1 MLDNHHFV
9 QVTDVQYAYPPPRR
23 IEAIRG
29 LTLQVKPGEFL
40 CIVGQNGSGKTTIAR
55 LMSGY
60 LRPDN
65 GTIRIDGKDPW
76 RLPAGERARL
86 VSYVFQNPDHQLFKD
101 SVWEEVAFGLHN
113 LRVVKGT
120 VECEVERVLK
130 ILSLWE
136 KRELHP
142 FRLAKGD
149 RQRLAVACI
158 MVIRP
163 RILIVD
169 EPTTGQDPARAREIM
184 GLLRDTNRSEGNTVI
199 IITHSMELVAEF
211 ADRVVV
217 MADGNVLMDDT
228 PRAAFSQVATLRE
241 ASLVPPQ
248 ITRLGLRLG
257 LHPLPLSVTEAK
269 NAILRELGQ

>member
-1 MLDNHHFV
+1 MSDNHDLV
-9 QVTDVQYAYPPPRR
+9 QATNVQYAYPPPRR

-29 LTLQVKPGEFL
+29 FTLRVKPGEFL

-60 LRPDN
+60 LRPDK
-65 GTIRIDGKDPW
+65 GTIRIDGQDPW
-76 RLPAGERARL
+76 RLPAGERAKL
-86 VSYVFQNPDHQLFKD
+86 VSYVFQNPDHQLFKE
-101 SVWEEVAFGLHN
+101 SVWEEVAFGLRN
-113 LRVVKGT
+113 LRADKGT
-120 VECEVERVLK
+120 VEREVERVLR
-130 ILSLWE
+130 ILSLWD

-169 EPTTGQDPARAREIM
+169 EPTTGQDPTKSREVM
-184 GLLRDTNRSEGNTVI
+184 GLLRDVNVTEKATVI
-199 IITHSMELVAEF
+199 TITHSMELVAEF
-211 ADRVVV
+211 AGRVVV
-217 MADGNVLMDDT
+217 MAGGKVLMDDT
-228 PRAAFSQVATLRE
+228 PRATFSQVARLRE
-241 ASLVPPQ
+241 ASLAPPQ

-257 LHPLPLSVTEAK
+257 LHPLPLSVIEAK
-269 NAILRELGQ
+269 EAVLRELGQ

>member
-1 MLDNHHFV
+1 
-9 QVTDVQYAYPPPRR
+9 
-23 IEAIRG
+23 
-29 LTLQVKPGEFL
+29 
-40 CIVGQNGSGKTTIAR
+40 
-55 LMSGY
+55 
-60 LRPDN
+60 
-65 GTIRIDGKDPW
+65 
-76 RLPAGERARL
+76 
-86 VSYVFQNPDHQLFKD
+86 
-101 SVWEEVAFGLHN
+101 VAFGLHN
-113 LRVVKGT
+113 LRVDKGT

-217 MADGNVLMDDT
+217 MADGKVLMDDT
-228 PRAAFSQVATLRE
+228 PRAVFSQVATLRE
-241 ASLVPPQ
+241 ASLAPPQ